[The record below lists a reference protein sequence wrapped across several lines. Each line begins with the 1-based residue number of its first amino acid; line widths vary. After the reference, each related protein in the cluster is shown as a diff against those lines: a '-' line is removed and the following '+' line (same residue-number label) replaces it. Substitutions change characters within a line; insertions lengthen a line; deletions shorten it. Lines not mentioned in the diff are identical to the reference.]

1 MKKLATLLL
10 PLGAA
15 AGVAFSAQA
24 QGPHFRLPEQ
34 CSSSTAGAMD
44 HSSHSSG
51 HSSGGHGDHADMERS
66 EPDLEA
72 MPEHVRE
79 NMSKME
85 ITVPAMHAGMMIEDP
100 DVAFACAMIPHHQ
113 GAIDMAEVLLEYGKD
128 PQMRAL
134 AEEIIESQQ
143 AEIEQMKKWLA
154 ERAK

>member
-44 HSSHSSG
+44 HSSHSYG

-66 EPDLEA
+66 EPNLEA
-72 MPEHVRE
+72 MPEHGRE
-79 NMSKME
+79 NKSKIESTWHTMYAAMMSK
-85 ITVPAMHAGMMIEDP
+85 DP
-100 DVAFACAMIPHHQ
+100 DGACAIAMIPNHPV
-113 GAIDMAEVLLEYGKD
+113 AIHKAQLTK
-128 PQMRAL
+128 
-134 AEEIIESQQ
+134 
-143 AEIEQMKKWLA
+143 
-154 ERAK
+154 

>member
-15 AGVAFSAQA
+15 AGLAFSALA
-24 QGPHFRLPEQ
+24 QEPHFRLPEQ

-44 HSSHSSG
+44 